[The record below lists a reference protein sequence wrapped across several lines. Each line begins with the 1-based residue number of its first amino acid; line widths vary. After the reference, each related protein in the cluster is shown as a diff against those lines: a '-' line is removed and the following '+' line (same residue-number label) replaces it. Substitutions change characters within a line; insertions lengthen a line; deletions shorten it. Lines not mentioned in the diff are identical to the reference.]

1 LRPLLR
7 WAEPIVAPARERCLA
22 QWRGHA
28 LRDRHAF
35 DFDRLRAS
43 IEHAFAAPALA
54 WSQRSLLLE
63 LAIARHRG
71 SLLGDTPQQRHG
83 YFLDWID
90 SAAGRRELD
99 DRYRLLSADIAA
111 QALRTE
117 AFLSRFAQRL
127 TADRA
132 QLAPLFAHNDAPGR
146 LLDFDCGL
154 GDRHDHGGSVIDLRF
169 EHGRALYKP
178 RSLAMDGAYAVFLAH
193 LAEHGIEPV
202 QAAATTLDRGD
213 HGYAAW
219 VEHRPLAD
227 EQAAQRYYQ
236 RYGGLTAIAYAL
248 ACTDLHL
255 ENLIACG
262 EYPIVIDLET
272 VLQPWMTR
280 AAASQPATRSI
291 GPYAPSVVFSG
302 LLPGGRNEA
311 GAQDLSG
318 LAWAEYRF
326 DTRRAVDAGSDQLRL
341 APTESVAPPGR
352 NLPHYADGR
361 RIAPH
366 LHSEAIVDGFDRTY
380 RGLLRLKPKLNFD
393 DGLLA
398 PFASLRTRA
407 LLRSTHIYARLLDA
421 LSHPQHL
428 QSQQQRDAVLARLE
442 VGQREWP
449 FLARTQAAERDALL
463 RGDVPRFTIA
473 VGGTDV
479 EDGDGRRID
488 AVFARSGR
496 DEARRRLRILSER
509 DRQRQTYALAQSLE
523 SLRPWSAIEPERDC
537 AQTRAASGSDDDAHR
552 GLALDTAIAL
562 GDELLRL
569 SFNGRGERAWF
580 QPEYRNRPEPSLAPM
595 GLTLYEGLP
604 GVMVMLAELGAQ
616 SGLPR
621 FTRAAETTLA
631 ACRRQLREDPR
642 ALASVGPWSGCSGWM
657 YALLVLARRWQR
669 ADLLDE
675 AAADVPWIAERIA
688 TDRDLDLISGA
699 AGALLVLLELQ
710 RLRPNTQTLAVIDT
724 CAAHLIEHAQYGDDG
739 AWWTC
744 PASPDRGLSGFAHGN
759 AGIGAALAG
768 HAALSGDKT
777 ALQLA
782 RDALRY
788 ERNAYR
794 QRGQRWYDLF
804 EPAAESD
811 DKPDSARD
819 IHSWCHGA
827 PGVGFARLL
836 LPESLRDAAW
846 HEDVRECIASTRQSG
861 LSGGHCLC
869 HGQWGNLDLL
879 IQHAALRGDRD
890 ALAEC
895 RAIGA
900 SLIEQIHPHWHCGG
914 RSPRERPLGLMVGL
928 AGIAYGCLRLADP
941 ANAACVLM
949 LSTGSQLIAT
959 Q

>member
-1 LRPLLR
+1 MLR
-7 WAEPIVAPARERCLA
+7 WAEPIIAPARDRCLA
-22 QWRGHA
+22 QWREHA
-28 LRDRHAF
+28 LRDRRVF
-35 DFDRLRAS
+35 DLDSLHAS

-71 SLLGDTPQQRHG
+71 SLRGDTPQQRHD

-99 DRYRLLSADIAA
+99 ARYGLLSADIAA
-111 QALRTE
+111 QAMRTE
-117 AFLSRFAQRL
+117 AFLAQFARRL
-127 TADRA
+127 SEDHAR
-132 QLAPLFAHNDAPGR
+132 LAPLFAHADEPGR
-146 LLDFDCGL
+146 LLEFDCGL

-178 RSLAMDGAYAVFLAH
+178 RSLAMDGAYATFLAR

-202 QAAATTLDRGD
+202 QAAATTLDRGEY
-213 HGYAAW
+213 GYAAW

-227 EQAAQRYYQ
+227 EQAAQRYYH
-236 RYGGLTAIAYAL
+236 RYGGLIAIAYGL

-262 EYPIVIDLET
+262 EHPIVIDLET

-280 AAASQPATRSI
+280 AAASQAAARSV

-302 LLPGGRNEA
+302 LLPGARNEA

-352 NLPHYADGR
+352 NLPHLADGR

-366 LHSEAIVDGFDRTY
+366 LHSEAIVDGFDQTY
-380 RGLLRLKPKLNFD
+380 RGLQRIKAKLSFA
-393 DGLLA
+393 DGALA
-398 PFASLRTRA
+398 PFAGLRTRA

-428 QSQQQRDAVLARLE
+428 QSQAQRDAVLARLE

-449 FLARTQAAERDALL
+449 FLARTRAAEREALL

-473 VGGTDV
+473 VDGTGV
-479 EDGDGRRID
+479 QDGDGHRID

-496 DEARRRLRILSER
+496 DEARRRLRLLSER
-509 DRQRQTYALAQSLE
+509 DRQRQSYALAQSLE
-523 SLRPWSAIEPERDC
+523 SLRPWSAIEPERDST
-537 AQTRAASGSDDDAHR
+537 QTHAASGCDDDAQR
-552 GLALDTAIAL
+552 RLALDTAIAL

-604 GVMVMLAELGAQ
+604 GVMLMFAELGAQ

-621 FTRAAETTLA
+621 FTRAADSVLA
-631 ACRRQLREDPR
+631 PCRRQLREDAQ
-642 ALASVGPWSGCSGWM
+642 ALASIGPWSGYSGWM
-657 YALLVLARRWQR
+657 YALMVLARRWQR

-675 AAADVPWIAERIA
+675 AASVVPLVAERVA
-688 TDRDLDLISGA
+688 ADRDLDLISGA
-699 AGALLVLLELQ
+699 AGALWVLLELQ
-710 RLRPNTQTLAVIDT
+710 RLRPSAQTLAAVNA
-724 CAAHLIEHAQYGDDG
+724 CAKHLTEHAQHGDDG
-739 AWWTC
+739 AWWRC
-744 PASPDRGLSGFAHGN
+744 PASPERGLSGFAHGN

-768 HAALSGDKT
+768 HAALTGDDAT
-777 ALQLA
+777 LRLA

-788 ERNAYR
+788 ERKAYR

-804 EPAAESD
+804 EHAASSHD
-811 DKPDSARD
+811 DADTASD

-827 PGVGFARLL
+827 PGVGFARLS

-846 HEDVRECIASTRQSG
+846 HEDLRQCLASTRESG

-879 IQHAALRGDRD
+879 IQHAALCGDRD

-895 RAIGA
+895 RALGA
-900 SLIEQIHPHWHCGG
+900 TLIERTHPHWQCGG

-928 AGIAYGCLRLADP
+928 AGVAYGCLRLADP
-941 ANAACVLM
+941 VNAACVLM
-949 LSTGSQLIAT
+949 LSSGPRLSAT